1 MPARK
6 KGLPGCREKLLG
18 YFKKSWFRYTLGI
31 VFVIL
36 ATVLNS
42 TIPDLLGKAVDV
54 FNSENGQLADLMRYV
69 YLIAGC
75 AVLAFAARFIW
86 RQLIMGFTRTV
97 EMNIRNDLFTHLQT
111 LSPEYYVKNN
121 TGDLITKC
129 IQDTTTIRQMLGMGL
144 VGLIDVLTTN
154 VVTLFYMVKTTDI
167 RLTLIAVIPLPF
179 LLLALIKLR
188 AEMRRRFSV
197 VRIRISEIAEKVQ
210 ENITGIRVIKAFAQE
225 KKENEQFDEL
235 SRNKWRA
242 EMALV
247 RVFGLINPL
256 TALVFGVVFS
266 GFLYFGARMVV
277 AGTLSLGAFV
287 AFNTYIGYL
296 MNPINRLSRIIQV
309 WQRGVVSI
317 QRMDTILKAEPAVT
331 DSRADPSVTELG
343 RVEVS
348 VKDLTFRYPETDVD
362 VLRDVSFTLPRG
374 GVLAVMGPT
383 GSGKSTLLA
392 LLMRLWNPPAE
403 TILVNGLSVERI
415 PLKTLRSDV
424 GYVPQDTFLFS
435 DSILDNIRFYDE
447 RISEEEAVAAAK
459 AAAIHESISEFEKGY
474 DTVVGER
481 GMTLSGGQKQR
492 ISIAR
497 ALARRPGLL
506 LLDDCLSAVDAETEH
521 EIIGNLRSYL
531 KDTTTV
537 LVTHRIN
544 AAALADRILL
554 LDRDGSVAALG
565 THEELSRTSP
575 DYIRLLEITEKGTQ
589 EAALPEKGGVRVEI

>member
-18 YFKKSWFRYTLGI
+18 YFKKSWFRYTMGI

-54 FNSENGQLADLMRYV
+54 FNSEDGQLADLMRYV

-75 AVLAFAARFIW
+75 AVHAFAARFIW

-374 GVLAVMGPT
+374 GVLA
-383 GSGKSTLLA
+383 
-392 LLMRLWNPPAE
+392 
-403 TILVNGLSVERI
+403 
-415 PLKTLRSDV
+415 
-424 GYVPQDTFLFS
+424 
-435 DSILDNIRFYDE
+435 
-447 RISEEEAVAAAK
+447 
-459 AAAIHESISEFEKGY
+459 
-474 DTVVGER
+474 
-481 GMTLSGGQKQR
+481 
-492 ISIAR
+492 
-497 ALARRPGLL
+497 
-506 LLDDCLSAVDAETEH
+506 
-521 EIIGNLRSYL
+521 
-531 KDTTTV
+531 
-537 LVTHRIN
+537 
-544 AAALADRILL
+544 
-554 LDRDGSVAALG
+554 
-565 THEELSRTSP
+565 
-575 DYIRLLEITEKGTQ
+575 
-589 EAALPEKGGVRVEI
+589 